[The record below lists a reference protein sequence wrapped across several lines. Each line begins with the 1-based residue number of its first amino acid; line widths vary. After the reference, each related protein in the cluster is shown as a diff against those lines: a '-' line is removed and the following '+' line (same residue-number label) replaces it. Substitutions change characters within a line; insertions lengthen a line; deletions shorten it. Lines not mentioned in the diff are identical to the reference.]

1 MLLPSETSATPLAR
15 NPAAGANRS
24 RPSNV
29 RLTVGRAY
37 LRSVSSTTF
46 FGGDSRNTA
55 DSTPLS
61 GATNR

>member
-1 MLLPSETSATPLAR
+1 MPFASQ
-15 NPAAGANRS
+15 PAAGANRS
-24 RPSNV
+24 RPSKV

-37 LRSVSSTTF
+37 FRSVSSTTF
-46 FGGDSRNTA
+46 FGGVSRNTA